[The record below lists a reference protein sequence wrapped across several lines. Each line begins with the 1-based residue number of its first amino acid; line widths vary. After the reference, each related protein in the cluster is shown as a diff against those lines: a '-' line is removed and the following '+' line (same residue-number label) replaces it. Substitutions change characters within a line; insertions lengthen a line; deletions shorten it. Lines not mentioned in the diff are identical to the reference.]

1 MLHLSKSIE
10 MLELAHGE
18 TQKEKASISA
28 RLEQADKELQSLQER
43 HTALE
48 GEKQK
53 LKACLIRA
61 NKCIAEMK
69 TANAS
74 LTVRNQQLSQIISS
88 HWLSDIA
95 PSEDASVQVE
105 INQRC
110 KIGDQWWLFVH
121 LRQPGAGTSS
131 LASHPLT
138 GSLTSSLEGPTA
150 SFWTTVAA
158 FDVHS
163 PESKRIMTGNVSDL
177 ELLHVE
183 LLLLRRHVIL
193 C

>member
-1 MLHLSKSIE
+1 